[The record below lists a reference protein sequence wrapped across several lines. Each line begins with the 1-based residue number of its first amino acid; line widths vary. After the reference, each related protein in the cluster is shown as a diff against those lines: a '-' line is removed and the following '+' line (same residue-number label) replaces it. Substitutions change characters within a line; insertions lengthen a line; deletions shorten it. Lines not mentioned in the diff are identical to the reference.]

1 MPPNALA
8 IRELDPAADTDACD
22 AIIRGLPGWFGVPEG
37 IAECA
42 VAVRTAHGLVAT
54 EAGAVTGFLT
64 DERRSASVWEIT
76 WMAVQADRRGH
87 GIGSQLVAGL
97 IAQLPDVAGL
107 LVVKTLS
114 DRDGDTGP
122 EYDATRAFYLTR
134 GFRPAAELDLWGP
147 GDPCQLLARSLE
159 PGSA

>member
-54 EAGAVTGFLT
+54 EAGAVT
-64 DERRSASVWEIT
+64 WEIT